1 MLQNTA
7 RDVQPGHWRT
17 ASTAATAAFSSLWFA
32 HDRQPRGIS
41 ARYFPST
48 GSLAPSGQGRAN
60 EVFLLLVCVPMK
72 GGTLWYLCGS
82 HCLSFSL
89 SWSYLS
95 SQPCHLNRKTR
106 DLSSPRYALH
116 TPFCY
121 YTLLGY
127 SGMPFHVRSAEG
139 PTLFPIPPGISS
151 ASRWHFYANCIHAGN
166 CICAAGA
173 ILL

>member
-60 EVFLLLVCVPMK
+60 EVFLLLVCAPMK

-82 HCLSFSL
+82 HCLSLSL
-89 SWSYLS
+89 SCRIYLVS
-95 SQPCHLNRKTR
+95 PAISTGKQETFHLPDMLFTHLSAIIRCWDIVGCPFMLEVLK
-106 DLSSPRYALH
+106 DLLYSLSPQA
-116 TPFCY
+116 
-121 YTLLGY
+121 
-127 SGMPFHVRSAEG
+127 
-139 PTLFPIPPGISS
+139 
-151 ASRWHFYANCIHAGN
+151 
-166 CICAAGA
+166 
-173 ILL
+173 